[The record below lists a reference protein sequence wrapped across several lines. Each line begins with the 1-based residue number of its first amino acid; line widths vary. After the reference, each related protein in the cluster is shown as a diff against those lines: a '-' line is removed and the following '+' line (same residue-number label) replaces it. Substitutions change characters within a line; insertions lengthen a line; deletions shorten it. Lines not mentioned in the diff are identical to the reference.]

1 METRG
6 RDPDSQPGPCRTA
19 VREVAVT
26 VDLTTIPSES
36 SLIDAALKAQ
46 LAGIFGRMQ
55 EPVTLKAVV
64 DLQREKDAEMA
75 AFLKSMAALGE
86 KLALELYAPEE
97 ASQVPELDI
106 TYLPVT
112 GIYKGGTYQSAAFH
126 GIPGGKEVNSFVLA
140 IYNAAGP
147 GQEVSRGLRKKIDK
161 LNKKTNIKICVSLAC
176 HHCPTVVA
184 ACQQVAILNP
194 NIEAEMI
201 DAALY
206 EDLVAKYKVERVP
219 MIILN
224 DQEVHMG
231 NKTIEEIVT
240 LLK

>member
-1 METRG
+1 MS
-6 RDPDSQPGPCRTA
+6 DCCK
-19 VREVAVT
+19 EVAVT

-36 SLIDAALKAQ
+36 GLIDEALKAQ
-46 LAGIFGRMQ
+46 LGGIFGRMS
-55 EPVTLKAVV
+55 EPVTLKAIV

-75 AFLKSMAALGE
+75 AFLNAVAALGD
-86 KLALELYAPEE
+86 KLSLELYAPEE
-97 ASQVPELDI
+97 ASAVPELDP

-112 GIYKGGTYQSAAFH
+112 GLYKNGVYGRAAFH
-126 GIPGGKEVNSFVLA
+126 GIPGGKEMNSFVLA
-140 IYNAAGP
+140 IYNLAGP
-147 GQEVSRGLRKKIDK
+147 GQEVPRGLRKKIDK
-161 LNKKTNIKICVSLAC
+161 LNKKANIKICVSLAC
-176 HHCPTVVA
+176 HHCPIVVA

-206 EDLVAKYKVERVP
+206 EDLVAKYKIERVP
-219 MIILN
+219 MMIVN
-224 DQEVHMG
+224 DSEIYMG

>member
-1 METRG
+1 MT
-6 RDPDSQPGPCRTA
+6 
-19 VREVAVT
+19 T
-26 VDLTTIPSES
+26 VPHES
-36 SLIDAALKAQ
+36 SLIDEALKTQ
-46 LAGIFGRMQ
+46 LKGIFGKMQ
-55 EPVTLKAVV
+55 DPVTLKAVV
-64 DLQREKDAEMA
+64 DLQQEKDAEMA
-75 AFLKSMAALGE
+75 AFLNTVVTLGE
-86 KLALELYAPEE
+86 KLDLDLELYSPDE
-97 ASQVPELDI
+97 ASAVPELDT

-112 GIYKGGTYQSAAFH
+112 GLYKDGVYGRAAFH
-126 GIPGGKEVNSFVLA
+126 GIPGGKEMNSFVLA
-140 IYNAAGP
+140 IYNLSGP

-206 EDLVAKYKVERVP
+206 EELVAKYKIERVP
-219 MIILN
+219 MMIIN
-224 DQEVHMG
+224 DSEIHMG
-231 NKTIEEIVT
+231 NKTIEDIVT

>member
-1 METRG
+1 M
-6 RDPDSQPGPCRTA
+6 SAYCK
-19 VREVAVT
+19 EVAVT
-26 VDLTTIPSES
+26 IDLKTVPSES
-36 SLIDAALKAQ
+36 SLIDETLKVQ
-46 LAGIFGRMQ
+46 LQGIFSKMQ

-75 AFLKSMAALGE
+75 AFLNTVASLGE
-86 KLALELYAPEE
+86 KLCVELYSPEE
-97 ASQVPELDI
+97 ASEVPELDT

-112 GIYKGGTYQSAAFH
+112 GLYKNGTYGRAAFH

-140 IYNAAGP
+140 IYNLAGP
-147 GQEVSRGLRKKIDK
+147 GKEVSRGLKKKIEK

-176 HHCPTVVA
+176 HHCPNVVA

-194 NIEAEMI
+194 NVEAEMI

-206 EDLVAKYKVERVP
+206 EELVAKYKIERVP
-219 MIILN
+219 MMIVN
-224 DQEVHMG
+224 DSEVYMG
-231 NKTIEEIVT
+231 NKTIEDIVT